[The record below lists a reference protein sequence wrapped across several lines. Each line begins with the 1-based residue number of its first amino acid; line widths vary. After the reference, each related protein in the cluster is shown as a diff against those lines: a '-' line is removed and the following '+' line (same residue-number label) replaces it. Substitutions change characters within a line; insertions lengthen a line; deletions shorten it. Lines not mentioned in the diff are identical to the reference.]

1 MTDETQLRLQ
11 IQEEID
17 REAIEEKRINNSV
30 KRFFKMFKQYKLVNS
45 VEQSDV
51 VLIFDKTDP
60 EYFNILL
67 TDDGVK
73 SFLTNNPKPSFVLV
87 YVKNK
92 NKHNA
97 KLRVFSDVL
106 KKRFLKS

>member
-1 MTDETQLRLQ
+1 MSNQLRRQ
-11 IQEEID
+11 IEKEMEK
-17 REAIEEKRINNSV
+17 EAIEERRINNSV

-73 SFLTNNPKPSFVLV
+73 SFLNNNLQPSYVLV

-97 KLRVFSDVL
+97 KLHVLSDVL